1 MSPYCSEIPTV
12 LVEAVAP
19 MEEVVMPIEVVAPLP
34 IAVPP
39 RVRLVRR
46 DAAPIAVPPRVP
58 LVRQRGRQ
66 YLLDNNVG
74 IYEVDEDGD
83 VVMGE

>member
-1 MSPYCSEIPTV
+1 
-12 LVEAVAP
+12 
-19 MEEVVMPIEVVAPLP
+19 MEEEAVMPIEVEEVM
-34 IAVPP
+34 
-39 RVRLVRR
+39 
-46 DAAPIAVPPRVP
+46 PIAVPPRVP

-66 YLLDNNVG
+66 YLLDNNIG

>member
-1 MSPYCSEIPTV
+1 
-12 LVEAVAP
+12 
-19 MEEVVMPIEVVAPLP
+19 MEEEAVMPIEVEEVM
-34 IAVPP
+34 
-39 RVRLVRR
+39 
-46 DAAPIAVPPRVP
+46 PIAVPPRVP

>member
-12 LVEAVAP
+12 LVAEVAP
-19 MEEVVMPIEVVAPLP
+19 MEEEVVMPIEVEEVM
-34 IAVPP
+34 
-39 RVRLVRR
+39 
-46 DAAPIAVPPRVP
+46 PIAVPPRVP